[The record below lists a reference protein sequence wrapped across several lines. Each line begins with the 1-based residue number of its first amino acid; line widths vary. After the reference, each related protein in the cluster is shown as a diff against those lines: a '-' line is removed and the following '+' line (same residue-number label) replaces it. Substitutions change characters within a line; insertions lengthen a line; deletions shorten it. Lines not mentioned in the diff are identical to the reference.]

1 MRYSS
6 ALVLGTLAVGQAAA
20 ANVRHASFHARRSAE
35 KKRADAYAG
44 VNWADVTYDLSGVD
58 WSSVFA
64 SKSTPTPTPEAKPS
78 SSAAVIQA
86 AEVKPSSS
94 AAVIQ
99 AAEVKPTSS
108 ATPAYTPPATSSKEE
123 AKPSETKAS
132 IGDVIEGVANDL
144 TAGLSTVCSKLG
156 FLEPSADGVSDK
168 IWKGNDSPWTVNFAN
183 GASSTITVFCWAEAD
198 FGFTLN
204 TKQALTAFTL
214 RPGAKQTYSWAGGL
228 SSSCSAV
235 YPDTGKAFSGG
246 IHNAWFEITFPDG
259 GAGTG
264 TFDVS
269 RLPNMS
275 GHAISAQGSKCLS
288 DNDTCSFICNK
299 IENPDEDSCT
309 YDYSLQNCNAA
320 NGGGGG
326 IDAKYNAVGGGCS
339 TAADSESI
347 HVTFS

>member
-20 ANVRHASFHARRSAE
+20 ANVRHAGFHARRSAE
-35 KKRADAYAG
+35 KKRDDAWADK
-44 VNWADVTYDLSGVD
+44 VNWAEVSYDLSGVD

-78 SSAAVIQA
+78 SSAVVQA
-86 AEVKPSSS
+86 AEV
-94 AAVIQ
+94 Q
-99 AAEVKPTSS
+99 PTSS

-132 IGDVIEGVANDL
+132 VGDVIEGIVNDV
-144 TAGLSTVCSKLG
+144 TAGLSSLCSKLG
-156 FLEPSADGVSDK
+156 FIEPDAEGVQGQ
-168 IWKGNDSPWTVNFAN
+168 IWKGDDSQWTVDFVN
-183 GASSTITVFCWAEAD
+183 GASDTITVFCWAEAD
-198 FGFTLN
+198 FGFSLN
-204 TKQALTAFTL
+204 AHKALAAFTL
-214 RPGAKQTYSWAGGL
+214 KPGAKETYSWAGGL

-246 IHNAWFEITFPDG
+246 IHNAWFEVTFPDG
-259 GAGTG
+259 GVGSGA
-264 TFDVS
+264 FDVS

-309 YDYSLQNCNAA
+309 YDYSLQNCNAS

-347 HVTFS
+347 KVTFS